1 MNNNELKIDYAS
13 KNTRFYN
20 FIIDK
25 FFIWVFFIIH
35 VLLFEEW
42 IKIIVGEG
50 SAIKNIIYFLFIYFL
65 YYLIF
70 ESLFGRT
77 PAKFLTGTK
86 VIDENENRPNLK
98 TILIRNLSRLIPF
111 DSFSFLMSD
120 TGWHDSISKTSVIN
134 I

>member
-86 VIDENENRPNLK
+86 VIDENENRPNFK